1 MKSYIGGMSSIPPV
15 LSSAQTVL
23 NAGFSRL
30 DKAAA
35 QVASYSA
42 SVGSVQDQSPSGEDP
57 LVSAAVDTI
66 QAREEVGSGVALL
79 NTYQRM
85 TDDLMEMSDPS
96 PRYRHIDL
104 YA

>member
-1 MKSYIGGMSSIPPV
+1 MDSIPSV
-15 LSSAQTVL
+15 LSSAQSVL

-30 DKAAA
+30 DTAAA
-35 QVASYSA
+35 RVASYSA
-42 SVGSVQDQSPSGEDP
+42 SVANAQDPSSSDGDP
-57 LVSAAVDTI
+57 LVSAVVDTI
-66 QAREEVGSGVALL
+66 QAREEVGSGVALM

-85 TDDLMEMSDPS
+85 TDDLMEMSDPA